1 MTYNIISRATF
12 GDKCNDQEA
21 FILFI
26 KECTRVVESV
36 NIPNLFPSQH
46 WLHVI
51 SGMVHKLKTMHR
63 SGDMVLEKIINKAI
77 TKTSGDG
84 SLLSCLLNL
93 KDESSQTGF
102 HLTTNIC
109 HHSVQDIIIGGS
121 EPSTT
126 TMEWAFSEMLKNPRI
141 LKRAQEEVRHAF
153 VSRGYVDEKDLEEL
167 KFLKAVIKETFRLH
181 PPNPLL
187 LRECAET
194 CEINGYTIP
203 GGTHVLVN
211 TWAIA
216 RDQKN
221 WSDGDKF
228 YPERFLD
235 SPIDYK
241 GSNFDFLPFG
251 AGKRMCP
258 GILFATPTIELP
270 LAQLLFYFDWQLPF
284 GISHENLDMTEA
296 FGSVAKKKSELFVI
310 PIPYNQ

>member
-1 MTYNIISRATF
+1 MLSAKRAKSFQSIREEELSKLIRYISINTGSTINLTDEISSMTYNIISRATF

-109 HHSVQDIIIGGS
+109 HHS
-121 EPSTT
+121 
-126 TMEWAFSEMLKNPRI
+126 
-141 LKRAQEEVRHAF
+141 
-153 VSRGYVDEKDLEEL
+153 GYYYWWK
-167 KFLKAVIKETFRLH
+167 
-181 PPNPLL
+181 
-187 LRECAET
+187 
-194 CEINGYTIP
+194 
-203 GGTHVLVN
+203 
-211 TWAIA
+211 
-216 RDQKN
+216 
-221 WSDGDKF
+221 
-228 YPERFLD
+228 
-235 SPIDYK
+235 
-241 GSNFDFLPFG
+241 
-251 AGKRMCP
+251 
-258 GILFATPTIELP
+258 
-270 LAQLLFYFDWQLPF
+270 
-284 GISHENLDMTEA
+284 
-296 FGSVAKKKSELFVI
+296 
-310 PIPYNQ
+310 